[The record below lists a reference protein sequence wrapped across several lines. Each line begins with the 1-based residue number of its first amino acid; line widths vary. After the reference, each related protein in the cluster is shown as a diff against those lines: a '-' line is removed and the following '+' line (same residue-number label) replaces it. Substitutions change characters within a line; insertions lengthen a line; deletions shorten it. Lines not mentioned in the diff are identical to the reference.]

1 MIRRPMCLL
10 CFLMMLVL
18 GIADLAGIPLIRGN
32 PLPASVQ
39 SWIKAHPGSEI
50 YGEVERYENT
60 EFSQSVYLKKT
71 YLIYHSKKFP
81 INNVRVFL
89 KKEEELKPGMQIFVK
104 GILKEVEGPTNPGGF
119 DSSQYYAC
127 RHIYYFMKKAVLLKK
142 TSTYSS
148 YHQAMLMVKEKCRQ
162 ILENTAGKDAPVFE
176 AIVLGEKTGLDS
188 EIRMRYQL
196 AGIVHILAIS
206 GLHISILG
214 MGLYKLIKR
223 VGFGIWPAGIFSL
236 AVMLQYGMM
245 TGGSVS
251 TLRAVTMFLIAMG
264 ARITGRIYDMPSAV
278 SVTAMMILAESPAY
292 LLDSGFLLSFGCV
305 LGICVASERICAL
318 AGAKRKGTKVFCE
331 SVALWLVTLPVI
343 LKFFGEASLAGLV
356 LNLAVLPSVGVV
368 LAGGVAA
375 MILGFVSIP
384 TGRVMIFPARVLLFL
399 YERLCELAG
408 RSRWCTWIG
417 GEPEIWQITIYYAIL
432 VAVLLIGQYI
442 KESDQTKISRKQHI
456 LRISGI
462 VLLILSIL
470 TLGKQS
476 FRYSF
481 KNQTLQITCL
491 DVGQGDGILIRTPDN
506 KHYLIDGGSSSQS
519 ELGRYC
525 LLPALKSMGISC
537 LDGIFISHTDKDHL
551 SGVQE
556 LLEYME
562 KGLTTIRAAYL
573 VLPGWTEPPEA
584 WTDLASAAQKAG
596 IKTVTGNAGN
606 IIRSGAAAFEILW
619 PESTARGKDVNEEAM
634 VMELTYGDFRMLFTG
649 DIGADT
655 EKKLLSAGCL
665 NDIDCLK
672 VGHHGSG
679 YSSSE
684 EFLKKVKPE
693 LSIISCSS
701 TNTYGH
707 PSPETVKRLK
717 DCGSQ
722 IEYTMKNGAIILETN
737 GKNLRIRRFF
747 GN

>member
-50 YGEVERYENT
+50 CGEVERYENT

-305 LGICVASERICAL
+305 QGICVASERICAL

-331 SVALWLVTLPVI
+331 SMAFWLVTLPVM

-481 KNQTLQITCL
+481 KTQTLQITCL

-672 VGHHGSG
+672 VGHHGSR

-684 EFLKKVKPE
+684 AFLKKLKPE

-707 PSPETVKRLK
+707 PSPETIQRLK

-722 IEYTMKNGAIILETN
+722 IEYTMKNGAITLETN
-737 GKNLRIRRFF
+737 GENLRILRFYS
-747 GN
+747 N

>member
-50 YGEVERYENT
+50 YGEVERYKNT

-331 SVALWLVTLPVI
+331 SVALWLVTLPVM

>member
-50 YGEVERYENT
+50 CGEVERYENT

-119 DSSQYYAC
+119 DSSRYYAC

-142 TSTYSS
+142 TSTYSG

-176 AIVLGEKTGLDS
+176 AIVLGEKTGLDP

-331 SVALWLVTLPVI
+331 SVALWLVTLPVM

>member
-142 TSTYSS
+142 TSTYSG

-176 AIVLGEKTGLDS
+176 AIVLGEKTGLDP

-331 SVALWLVTLPVI
+331 SVALWLVTLPVM

>member
-214 MGLYKLIKR
+214 MGLYKLMKR

-251 TLRAVTMFLIAMG
+251 TLRAVTMSLIAMG

-331 SVALWLVTLPVI
+331 SVALWLVTLPVM

-619 PESTARGKDVNEEAM
+619 PESTARGKDVIEEAM

-655 EKKLLSAGCL
+655 EKILLSAGCL